1 MARNHRATVACA
13 SIVALLSVARPADA
27 QLARPRDPAI
37 GEAYSTEL
45 LGGLWNPT
53 PAIVVS
59 SDAPGMVGTDIDA
72 VSDLGVIQKRH
83 RELRL
88 VLRPAWQHKV
98 RIQYLPMEYQADTV
112 LNRTVVFG
120 GLTYDAG
127 SPVTTTVT
135 WRAWRFGYEYD
146 VIYRDRYR
154 DRGFLG
160 VIAEV
165 KYTDIETQLE
175 GPIGVRTARTRTPI
189 PAIVGI
195 GRVYPLS
202 NVSLTVE
209 LTGVKLPNEW
219 YQTKYV
225 DLDAYGTLNFSDSL
239 GIQAGYRSLD
249 LDYRFDDEAGR
260 LTLEGWYVAGVVR
273 F

>member
-1 MARNHRATVACA
+1 MARLYRATVACA
-13 SIVALLSVARPADA
+13 SIVALLSVAIPADA
-27 QLARPRDPAI
+27 QFAGLRDPAI
-37 GEAYSTEL
+37 GEVYSTEL

-53 PAIVVS
+53 PVIVVS

-112 LNRTVVFG
+112 LNRAVVFE
-120 GLTYDAG
+120 GLTYDVG
-127 SPVTTTVT
+127 RPVTTTVT
-135 WRAWRFGYEYD
+135 WRTWRFGYEYD
-146 VIYRDRYR
+146 VIYRDR
-154 DRGFLG
+154 GFVG
-160 VIAEV
+160 VIVEV
-165 KYTDIETQLE
+165 KYTDIETRLE
-175 GPIGVRTARTRTPI
+175 GPIGVTAARTRTPI
-189 PAIVGI
+189 PAIGGI

-209 LTGVKLPNEW
+209 LTGVKLPNTS

-225 DLDAYGTLNFSDSL
+225 DLDAYGTLNFSDGL

-249 LDYRFDDEAGR
+249 LAYRFDEEAGS

>member
-1 MARNHRATVACA
+1 MARNHRATLACA

-27 QLARPRDPAI
+27 QFARPRDPAI

-45 LGGLWNPT
+45 LGGLWKPT
-53 PAIVVS
+53 PTIVVS
-59 SDAPGMVGTDIDA
+59 SDAPGMVGTDINA
-72 VSDLGVIQKRH
+72 VSDLGVTQKRH

-98 RIQYLPMEYQADTV
+98 RIQYLPMEYRADTV

-120 GLTYDAG
+120 GVTYDVG
-127 SPVTTTVT
+127 SPVTSTVK

-146 VIYRDRYR
+146 VIYRDR
-154 DRGFLG
+154 GFVG

-165 KYTDIETQLE
+165 KYTDIEMQLE
-175 GPIGVRTARTRTPI
+175 GPVGVTAARTRTPI
-189 PAIVGI
+189 PAIGGI
-195 GRVYPLS
+195 GRVYPAL
-202 NVSLTVE
+202 NISLTLE
-209 LTGVKLPNEW
+209 LTGFKLPNTL
-219 YQTKYV
+219 YQTKYI
-225 DLDAYGTLNFSDSL
+225 DLDVYGTVNFSDGL
-239 GIQAGYRSLD
+239 GIQTGYRSLD
-249 LDYRFDDEAGR
+249 LAYRFDEDAGS

>member
-27 QLARPRDPAI
+27 QFARSRDPAI

-45 LGGLWNPT
+45 FGGLWSPT
-53 PAIVVS
+53 PAIVGS
-59 SDAPGMVGTDIDA
+59 SDAPGIVGTDIDA
-72 VSDLGVIQKRH
+72 VSDLGVTQKWH

-112 LNRTVVFG
+112 LDRTVVFG
-120 GLTYDAG
+120 GTTYNVG
-127 SPVTTTVT
+127 SPVTTTVK

-146 VIYRDRYR
+146 LIYR
-154 DRGFLG
+154 DRGFVG
-160 VIAEV
+160 VIVEV
-165 KYTDIETQLE
+165 KYTDIETRLE
-175 GPIGVRTARTRTPI
+175 SPMGVTAARTRTPI
-189 PAIVGI
+189 PAIGGI
-195 GRVYPLS
+195 GRVYPAL
-202 NVSLTVE
+202 NISLTVE
-209 LTGVKLPNEW
+209 LTGFKLPNTV

-225 DLDAYGTLNFSDSL
+225 DLDVYGTLNFSDGL
-239 GIQAGYRSLD
+239 GIQTGYRSLD
-249 LDYRFDDEAGR
+249 LSYRFDEEAGSLR
-260 LTLEGWYVAGVVR
+260 LEGWYVAGVVR

>member
-1 MARNHRATVACA
+1 MRSHRATVACA
-13 SIVALLSVARPADA
+13 SIVALLSVAGPADA
-27 QLARPRDPAI
+27 QLADPRDPAI
-37 GEAYSTEL
+37 GEVYSTEL

-72 VSDLGVIQKRH
+72 VSDLGVVQKRH
-83 RELRL
+83 TELRL

-98 RIQYLPMEYQADTV
+98 RIHYLPMEYQADTV

-120 GLTYDAG
+120 GLTYDVG
-127 SPVTTTVT
+127 SPVTTTVK

-146 VIYRDRYR
+146 FIYR
-154 DRGFLG
+154 DRGFIG
-160 VIAEV
+160 VIVEL
-165 KYTDIETQLE
+165 KYTNIEMRLE
-175 GPIGVRTARTRTPI
+175 SPIGVTAAKTRTPI
-189 PAIVGI
+189 PAIGAI

-209 LTGVKLPNEW
+209 LTGSKLPDDW

-239 GIQAGYRSLD
+239 GLQTGYRSLD
-249 LDYRFDDEAGR
+249 LGYRFDEEAGS

>member
-1 MARNHRATVACA
+1 
-13 SIVALLSVARPADA
+13 
-27 QLARPRDPAI
+27 
-37 GEAYSTEL
+37 
-45 LGGLWNPT
+45 
-53 PAIVVS
+53 
-59 SDAPGMVGTDIDA
+59 MVGTDIDA

>member
-27 QLARPRDPAI
+27 QFAQPRDPAI

-59 SDAPGMVGTDIDA
+59 SDVPGMVGTDIDA
-72 VSDLGVIQKRH
+72 VSDLGVTQKRH

-120 GLTYDAG
+120 GVTYDVG
-127 SPVTTTVT
+127 SPVTTTLK

-146 VIYRDRYR
+146 VIYRDR
-154 DRGFLG
+154 GFVG

-165 KYTDIETQLE
+165 KYTDIETQLDS
-175 GPIGVRTARTRTPI
+175 PVGVTTVRTRTPI
-189 PAIVGI
+189 PAIGGI
-195 GRVYPLS
+195 VRVYPLS

-209 LTGVKLPNEW
+209 LTGVNLPNDW

-225 DLDAYGTLNFSDSL
+225 DLDAYGTLNFSDGL
-239 GIQAGYRSLD
+239 GIQTGYRSLD
-249 LDYRFDDEAGR
+249 LDYRFDEEAGS
-260 LTLEGWYVAGVVR
+260 LTLEGWYVSGVVR